1 LTASVWSLGGGPTEQ
16 LESADSP
23 RAVFDAGA
31 TIVINILWGMTM
43 AIASS
48 VRFAYRHFKIV
59 ADAPTAL
66 VWLANPSL
74 FIAVPPT
81 VSPATKRAINDI
93 SFNMAQSPSHH
104 IT

>member
-1 LTASVWSLGGGPTEQ
+1 
-16 LESADSP
+16 
-23 RAVFDAGA
+23 
-31 TIVINILWGMTM
+31 
-43 AIASS
+43 
-48 VRFAYRHFKIV
+48 V

-81 VSPATKRAINDI
+81 VSPATKRANNDI